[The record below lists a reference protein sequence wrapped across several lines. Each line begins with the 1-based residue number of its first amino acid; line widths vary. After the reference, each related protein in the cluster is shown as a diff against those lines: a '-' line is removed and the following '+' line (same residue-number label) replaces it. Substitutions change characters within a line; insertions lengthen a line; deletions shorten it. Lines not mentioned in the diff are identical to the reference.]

1 MSLSKQKKEK
11 KMKNTYINEEIYKYL
26 LGKYNKLALN
36 KEELSHELGVSV
48 SAINNCIVKG
58 YGLPSHKKLGYQSNA
73 RVVFP
78 VIFIAEYLSNTV
90 KVA

>member
-1 MSLSKQKKEK
+1 
-11 KMKNTYINEEIYKYL
+11 MKSNYINEAIYQDL
-26 LGKYNKLALN
+26 LTRYKKVVLN
-36 KEELSHELGVSV
+36 KEELAHELGVSV

-58 YGLPSHKKLGYQSNA
+58 YGIPEYTKLGHQANA

-78 VIFIAEYLSNTV
+78 VVCVAEFLSNTV

>member
-1 MSLSKQKKEK
+1 
-11 KMKNTYINEEIYKYL
+11 MKNTYINEAIYQDL
-26 LGKYNKLALN
+26 LNRYKKVVLN
-36 KEELSHELGVSV
+36 KEELAHEFGVSV

-58 YGLPSHKKLGYQSNA
+58 YGVPAYKKLGHQSNA

-78 VIFIAEYLSNTV
+78 IICIAEFLSNTV

>member
-1 MSLSKQKKEK
+1 
-11 KMKNTYINEEIYKYL
+11 MKSNYINEAIYQDL
-26 LGKYNKLALN
+26 LTRYKKVVLN
-36 KEELSHELGVSV
+36 KEELAHELGVSV

-58 YGLPSHKKLGYQSNA
+58 YGIPEYTKLGHQLNA

-78 VIFIAEYLSNTV
+78 IICVAKFLSNTV

>member
-1 MSLSKQKKEK
+1 
-11 KMKNTYINEEIYKYL
+11 MKSNYINEAIYQDL
-26 LGKYNKLALN
+26 LTRYKKVVLN
-36 KEELSHELGVSV
+36 KEELAHELGVSV

-58 YGLPSHKKLGYQSNA
+58 YGIPAYTKLGHQANA

-78 VIFIAEYLSNTV
+78 VVCVAEFLSNTV

>member
-1 MSLSKQKKEK
+1 
-11 KMKNTYINEEIYKYL
+11 MKSNYINEAIYQDL
-26 LGKYNKLALN
+26 LTRYKKVVLN
-36 KEELSHELGVSV
+36 KEELAHELGVSV

-58 YGLPSHKKLGYQSNA
+58 YGSPEYTKLGHQLKA

-78 VIFIAEYLSNTV
+78 MICVAKFLSNTV